1 MHGVIR
7 NGNLREGATSNRGF
21 TKSLAITLSEPKEKK
36 KKRDSWGLGNH
47 GSATFL
53 HGRIPSVPLQ
63 SFYQLQNNIGATL
76 KDRLEVR
83 VSSCSLFSFS

>member
-1 MHGVIR
+1 MAICGKVLHQT
-7 NGNLREGATSNRGF
+7 EA
-21 TKSLAITLSEPKEKK
+21 SLSLWQPLYLNQKK
-36 KKRDSWGLGNH
+36 KKTTKKKNRDSWGWGNH

-53 HGRIPSVPLQ
+53 HGRIPSVLLQ

-76 KDRLEVR
+76 KDRLEVC

>member
-1 MHGVIR
+1 MAICGKVLHQT
-7 NGNLREGATSNRGF
+7 EA
-21 TKSLAITLSEPKEKK
+21 SLSLWQPLYLNQKRK

-76 KDRLEVR
+76 KDRLEVC